1 MPAQPLAAS
10 GPSGTAHAVEFE
22 SVSKIYRHHPVLF
35 NWVGR
40 ERGGET
46 KALEEISLTAA
57 PGEVLILLGANGS
70 GKTTLLKLIC
80 STLLPDAGRVLV
92 HGEDTRQSSGQMRRA
107 VGFAVASE
115 RSFYPRLTAREN
127 LDLFAALDEVPRGRR
142 AARVDWA
149 LEVAGLSE
157 AGDTLVMKFSS
168 GMFQRLGIARAL
180 LKQPSV
186 LLLDEPTRSLDPVA
200 AGRIWQLVRDAAAQ
214 NSTVILATHQLDE
227 AVSVGRSVAIL
238 RRGRLAGWRE
248 LTSQT
253 SVDELRAL
261 YFQALEDPPSAS
273 ARRAGSTP

>member
-1 MPAQPLAAS
+1 MPVPALAAS
-10 GPSGTAHAVEFE
+10 VFSVEFE

-40 ERGGET
+40 ERSGET
-46 KALEEISLTAA
+46 RALEDVSLTAA
-57 PGEVLILLGANGS
+57 PGEVLVLLGANGS

-80 STLLPDAGRVLV
+80 STLLPDNGRVLV
-92 HGEDTRQSSGQMRRA
+92 QGEDTRQNSGQVRRA
-107 VGFAVASE
+107 VGFVVASE

-127 LDLFAALDEVPRGRR
+127 LDLFASLDEVPRGRR
-142 AARVDWA
+142 APRVDGA
-149 LEVAGLSE
+149 LEMAGLSE

-200 AGRIWQLVRDAAAQ
+200 AARIWQLVRDAAAQ

-238 RRGRLAGWRE
+238 RRGRLAAARKI
-248 LTSQT
+248 TAQT
-253 SVDELRAL
+253 SGDELRAL
-261 YFQALEDPPSAS
+261 YFQALEDAPGAPAPLPRSA
-273 ARRAGSTP
+273 P

>member
-10 GPSGTAHAVEFE
+10 GPSGPAYAVEFE

-46 KALEEISLTAA
+46 RALEEISLTAA
-57 PGEVLILLGANGS
+57 PGEVLVLLGANGS

-92 HGEDTRQSSGQMRRA
+92 QGEDTRRNSGQIRRA

-142 AARVDWA
+142 TARVDWV
-149 LEVAGLSE
+149 LGVAGLLE

-200 AGRIWQLVRDAAAQ
+200 AARIWQLVRDAAAQ

-238 RRGRLAGWRE
+238 RRGRLAGWRKI
-248 LTSQT
+248 TSQT
-253 SVDELRAL
+253 PSDELRAL
-261 YFQALEDPPSAS
+261 YFQALEDAP
-273 ARRAGSTP
+273 GSPAPLPRTTP

>member
-1 MPAQPLAAS
+1 MPGQTPPPPSSS
-10 GPSGTAHAVEFE
+10 GPAWSVEFE
-22 SVSKIYRHHPVLF
+22 SVSKVYRHHPALF

-40 ERGGET
+40 ERSGET
-46 KALEEISLTAA
+46 WALEEVSLTAA
-57 PGEVLILLGANGS
+57 PGEVMVLLGANGS

-92 HGEDTRQSSGQMRRA
+92 QGEDTRRNSGQIRRA

-142 AARVDWA
+142 AARVEWA

-157 AGDTLVMKFSS
+157 AGDTLLMTFSS

-200 AGRIWQLVRDAAAQ
+200 AARIWQLVRDAAAQ

-238 RRGRLAGWRE
+238 RRGHLAAARKI
-248 LTSQT
+248 TSQT
-253 SVDELRAL
+253 SSDELRTL
-261 YFQALEDPPSAS
+261 YFQALEVDPGSPAHLPRSA
-273 ARRAGSTP
+273 P